1 MSPAKGWLFPP
12 ASCIANSPTR
22 KPNAFIACAGM
33 GGRCSRHRHGRPFP
47 EGGIL
52 RRLHGHRQRWER
64 LPVSFAQLPQTR
76 PLPGCDTHIAI
87 LFSSAQIGRQI
98 SPLHGGQ
105 RSARVRGA
113 RSRRGLPLL
122 VTFYD
127 SLLRIPGR
135 AAGGGKSASHQDA
148 MLVQRGHYERNGR
161 PASAGE
167 ALPLAGPRPADPFAS
182 GRAYGPA
189 GREGVRPAGLA
200 ATVVQGCF
208 ACSARPEERIAF
220 PPAPGAIRP
229 LPAHKLPGQLG
240 QGLFFHA
247 GDIGPGYAQPFGDL
261 PLGQDG
267 AAIQSIVQLDHRA
280 LPFR

>member
-1 MSPAKGWLFPP
+1 
-12 ASCIANSPTR
+12 
-22 KPNAFIACAGM
+22 M

-76 PLPGCDTHIAI
+76 PLPGRDTHIAI
-87 LFSSAQIGRQI
+87 LFPSAQIGRQI

-167 ALPLAGPRPADPFAS
+167 ALPLARTPSGGSVCIRAGLWPRWA
-182 GRAYGPA
+182 GRRTAWWAGCHCFSRPLFLLCPA
-189 GREGVRPAGLA
+189 GGTDR
-200 ATVVQGCF
+200 
-208 ACSARPEERIAF
+208 F
-220 PPAPGAIRP
+220 PP
-229 LPAHKLPGQLG
+229 
-240 QGLFFHA
+240 
-247 GDIGPGYAQPFGDL
+247 GPGRHPPFT
-261 PLGQDG
+261 
-267 AAIQSIVQLDHRA
+267 SS
-280 LPFR
+280 